1 MLHVVLVEPEIPAN
15 TGNIART
22 CAETGSVLHLVKP
35 LGYDISDKAVKRAG
49 LDYWHLVDVRVYED
63 LEDFFAKNQPSCM
76 RLFSTKAPRRYDE
89 AGYPDGAYL
98 FFGKET
104 KGLPEEFL
112 AAHYDSCVRIPIRAE
127 ARSLN
132 LSNSVAV
139 GVFEALRQQ
148 AGEHHL
154 SERQGEL
161 VEYLIGSL
169 DDDGF
174 LRKPLETIA
183 DELSFTHGIDVTA
196 QELEEA
202 LHVLQQFEPRG
213 IGARDLKE
221 CLRLQLTDPERQTPY
236 TRLALAVVDR
246 YFKDFADHHWDLVKQ
261 RLNIDDD
268 TFEHVRH
275 TLQHLNPRPAA
286 AYEAGAAETAPTVVP
301 DFYVTLDADGTP
313 RVTLNGGDVP
323 ELHVSRAFRESIEQ
337 YADAKGTLTR
347 SQKDAYVY
355 ARKKVEAA
363 KSFLNLLDRRRVTL
377 LTVMQAIAEM
387 QQDFFKADDDETL
400 LRPMT
405 LREVAQRAGV
415 DISTASR
422 VTSSK
427 YVQTVYGTYPLKFFF
442 SQLFTG
448 GDGEELSARKIK
460 ARLCELIA
468 AEDKKHPLADE
479 ALAALLKQEGFP
491 VARRT
496 VAKYR
501 DAAGLPPARLRKE

>member
-1 MLHVVLVEPEIPAN
+1 M
-15 TGNIART
+15 
-22 CAETGSVLHLVKP
+22 
-35 LGYDISDKAVKRAG
+35 
-49 LDYWHLVDVRVYED
+49 
-63 LEDFFAKNQPSCM
+63 
-76 RLFSTKAPRRYDE
+76 
-89 AGYPDGAYL
+89 
-98 FFGKET
+98 
-104 KGLPEEFL
+104 
-112 AAHYDSCVRIPIRAE
+112 
-127 ARSLN
+127 
-132 LSNSVAV
+132 
-139 GVFEALRQQ
+139 
-148 AGEHHL
+148 
-154 SERQGEL
+154 
-161 VEYLIGSL
+161 
-169 DDDGF
+169 
-174 LRKPLETIA
+174 
-183 DELSFTHGIDVTA
+183 TA

-221 CLRLQLTDPERQTPY
+221 CLHLQLTDPERQTP
-236 TRLALAVVDR
+236 TTKLALAVVDR
-246 YFKDFADHHWDLVKQ
+246 YFKDFVDHHWDLVKQ
-261 RLNIDDD
+261 RLNMDDD
-268 TFEHVRH
+268 TFERVRH
-275 TLQHLNPRPAA
+275 TLKHLNPRPAA
-286 AYEAGAAETAPTVVP
+286 AYEVGVGETAPTVVP
-301 DFYVTLDADGTP
+301 DFYVTLDSDGTP

-337 YADAKGTLTR
+337 YAEAKGTLSR

-363 KSFLNLLDRRRVTL
+363 KSFLNLLERRRVTL

-405 LREVAQRAGV
+405 LREVAERAGV

-501 DAAGLPPARLRKE
+501 DAAGLPSARLRKE

>member
-1 MLHVVLVEPEIPAN
+1 MSKQHLEQAQAAIQTQQQSSLQVAVAKLVELPVTEL
-15 TGNIART
+15 
-22 CAETGSVLHLVKP
+22 AE
-35 LGYDISDKAVKRAG
+35 
-49 LDYWHLVDVRVYED
+49 RV
-63 LEDFFAKNQPSCM
+63 
-76 RLFSTKAPRRYDE
+76 
-89 AGYPDGAYL
+89 
-98 FFGKET
+98 
-104 KGLPEEFL
+104 
-112 AAHYDSCVRIPIRAE
+112 RAE
-127 ARSLN
+127 MLDNAALEENDGDDAYREPSDAAGNASDSGDDYNDDSAPAADATSDLLADYLTADDVPDYLQARADADGERRGLEAAGGISF
-132 LSNSVAV
+132 
-139 GVFEALRQQ
+139 FEALRQQ

-154 SERQGEL
+154 SQRQGAL

-183 DELSFTHGIDVTA
+183 DELSFTHGIEVTE

-202 LHVLQQFEPRG
+202 LQVLQQFEPRG

-246 YFKDFADHHWDLVKQ
+246 YFKDLAYHHWDLVKQ
-261 RLNIDDD
+261 RLNMDDD
-268 TFEHVRH
+268 TFERVRH

-286 AYEAGAAETAPTVVP
+286 AYEEGVGETAPTVVP
-301 DFYVTLDADGTP
+301 DFYVTLDSDGTP

-337 YADAKGTLTR
+337 YAEAKGTLSR

-363 KSFLNLLDRRRVTL
+363 KSFLNLLERRRVTL

-405 LREVAQRAGV
+405 LREVAERAGV

>member
-1 MLHVVLVEPEIPAN
+1 MSKQHLEQAQAAIQTQQQSSLQVAVAKLVELPVTEL
-15 TGNIART
+15 
-22 CAETGSVLHLVKP
+22 AE
-35 LGYDISDKAVKRAG
+35 
-49 LDYWHLVDVRVYED
+49 RV
-63 LEDFFAKNQPSCM
+63 
-76 RLFSTKAPRRYDE
+76 
-89 AGYPDGAYL
+89 
-98 FFGKET
+98 
-104 KGLPEEFL
+104 
-112 AAHYDSCVRIPIRAE
+112 RAE
-127 ARSLN
+127 MLDNAALEENDGDDAYREPSDAAGNASDSGDDYNDDTAPAADATSDLLADYLTADDVPDYLQARADADGERRGLEAAGD
-132 LSNSVAV
+132 LSF
-139 GVFEALRQQ
+139 FEALRQQ

-174 LRKPLETIA
+174 LRKPLDTIA
-183 DELSFTHGIDVTA
+183 DELSFTQGIDVTA

-221 CLRLQLTDPERQTPY
+221 CLRLQLTDPERQTPI
-236 TRLALAVVDR
+236 TKLALAVVDR
-246 YFKDFADHHWDLVKQ
+246 YFKDLAYHHWDLVKQ
-261 RLNIDDD
+261 RLNMDDD
-268 TFEHVRH
+268 TFERVRH
-275 TLQHLNPRPAA
+275 TLKHLNPRPAA
-286 AYEAGAAETAPTVVP
+286 AYETGMGETAPTVVP
-301 DFYVTLDADGTP
+301 DFYVTLDSDGTP

-337 YADAKGTLTR
+337 YAEAKGTLSR

-363 KSFLNLLDRRRVTL
+363 KSFLNLLERRRVTL

-405 LREVAQRAGV
+405 LREVAERAGV

>member
-1 MLHVVLVEPEIPAN
+1 MSKQHLEQAQAAIQTQQQSSLQVAVAKLVELPVTEL
-15 TGNIART
+15 
-22 CAETGSVLHLVKP
+22 AERVRAEMLDNAALEENDGDDAYREQEDAAAGTSDGGD
-35 LGYDISDKAVKRAG
+35 GYDEDGTAPATDATSDLLADYLTADDVPDYLQARADADGERRGLEAAGGIS
-49 LDYWHLVDVRVYED
+49 
-63 LEDFFAKNQPSCM
+63 F
-76 RLFSTKAPRRYDE
+76 
-89 AGYPDGAYL
+89 
-98 FFGKET
+98 
-104 KGLPEEFL
+104 
-112 AAHYDSCVRIPIRAE
+112 
-127 ARSLN
+127 
-132 LSNSVAV
+132 
-139 GVFEALRQQ
+139 FEALRQQ

-154 SERQGEL
+154 SQRQGAL

-174 LRKPLETIA
+174 LRKPLEAIA
-183 DELSFTHGIDVTA
+183 DELSFTHGIDVA
-196 QELEEA
+196 VQELEEA

-221 CLRLQLTDPERQTPY
+221 CLRLQLTDPERQTP
-236 TRLALAVVDR
+236 TTKLALAVVDR

-261 RLNIDDD
+261 RLNMDDD
-268 TFEHVRH
+268 TFERVRH

-286 AYEAGAAETAPTVVP
+286 AYEAGVGETAPTVVP
-301 DFYVTLDADGTP
+301 DFYVTLDSDGTP

-337 YADAKGTLTR
+337 YAEAKGTLSR

-363 KSFLNLLDRRRVTL
+363 KSFLNLLERRRVTL

-405 LREVAQRAGV
+405 LREVAERAGV

-448 GDGEELSARKIK
+448 GDGEELSARQIK

>member
-1 MLHVVLVEPEIPAN
+1 MSKQHLEQAQAAIQTQQQSSLQVAVAKLVELPVTEL
-15 TGNIART
+15 
-22 CAETGSVLHLVKP
+22 AE
-35 LGYDISDKAVKRAG
+35 
-49 LDYWHLVDVRVYED
+49 RV
-63 LEDFFAKNQPSCM
+63 
-76 RLFSTKAPRRYDE
+76 
-89 AGYPDGAYL
+89 
-98 FFGKET
+98 
-104 KGLPEEFL
+104 
-112 AAHYDSCVRIPIRAE
+112 RAE
-127 ARSLN
+127 MLDNAALEENDGDDAYREQEDDAGNASDSGDDYNDDSAPAADATSDLLADYLTADDVPDYLQARADADGERRGLEAAGG
-132 LSNSVAV
+132 LSF
-139 GVFEALRQQ
+139 FEALRQQ

-183 DELSFTHGIDVTA
+183 DELSFTHGIEVTE
-196 QELEEA
+196 QELKEA
-202 LHVLQQFEPRG
+202 LRVLQQFEPRG

-221 CLRLQLTDPERQTPY
+221 CLRLQLTDPERQTP
-236 TRLALAVVDR
+236 TTKLALAVVDR
-246 YFKDFADHHWDLVKQ
+246 YFKDFVDHHWDLVKQ
-261 RLNIDDD
+261 RLNMDDD
-268 TFEHVRH
+268 TFERVLH
-275 TLQHLNPRPAA
+275 TFKHLNPRPAA
-286 AYEAGAAETAPTVVP
+286 AYEAGVGETAPTVVP
-301 DFYVTLDADGTP
+301 DFYVTLDSDGTP

-337 YADAKGTLTR
+337 YAEAKGTLSR

-363 KSFLNLLDRRRVTL
+363 KSFLNLLERRRVTL

-405 LREVAQRAGV
+405 LREVAERAGV

-422 VTSSK
+422 VTNSK

-448 GDGEELSARKIK
+448 GDGEELSARRIK